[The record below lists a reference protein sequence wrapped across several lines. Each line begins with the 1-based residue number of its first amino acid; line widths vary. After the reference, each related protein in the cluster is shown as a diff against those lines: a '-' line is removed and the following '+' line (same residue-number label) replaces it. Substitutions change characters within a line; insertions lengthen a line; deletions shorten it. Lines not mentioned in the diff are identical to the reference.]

1 MSRLNIK
8 MAAINP
14 CSGVNLGIQLPSF
27 ECTNSIHPNFGNLV
41 DFGRGLGSLPGQLA
55 KLSDCAESNVSTKI
69 QSAIDSLSTTFNTV
83 FGSYPWSASTP
94 LFTGIIMPEFEMEA
108 KTRALFHEFKIF
120 LLMKFLDILSS
131 FVGPILNIPIPFLS
145 GCVIGDLLTPTGRTK
160 IKSVIV
166 RDVDAISSALGLPW
180 SLHFSGD
187 LGMNSPEFRTQ
198 SVLTRIYIE
207 IQNTLNNLLFNGLNA
222 LLAPI
227 NSIISSVIGIGLPT
241 ITNILN
247 LFNFENIFD
256 TIWSQVKNLAI
267 STEEKIQKTIDYFMN
282 FDISNLLQSI
292 LGPLY
297 GLWTFGTKLST
308 LLNFSNHE
316 WNITSPE
323 FSFDRTM
330 TGIKAFFN
338 NTVTMIYELFLKAVH
353 DAIST
358 IENIARHVP
367 GIGTII
373 GFLTE
378 LFAYIPFTFCSFIG
392 IVATPLLTLG
402 GIVSSIIP
410 PEISVNPFVP

>member
-1 MSRLNIK
+1 

-14 CSGVNLGIQLPSF
+14 CSNISFGIQLPIF

-55 KLSDCAESNVSTKI
+55 TIADCVEKTVAVKI
-69 QSAIDSLSTTFNTV
+69 QTAIDNLLHIFNTV

-94 LFTGIIMPEFEMEA
+94 LFGGITIPEFEMEV
-108 KTRALFHEFKIF
+108 KMRALFHEFKIF

-166 RDVDAISSALGLPW
+166 RDVDAISNALGLPW
-180 SLHFSGD
+180 SLLFSGE
-187 LGMNSPEFRTQ
+187 LGMNSPEFRAQ
-198 SVLTRIYIE
+198 SILTRIYVE
-207 IQNTLNNLLFNGLNA
+207 IQNTLNSLLFKGLNA

-227 NSIISSVIGIGLPT
+227 NFVIKTVIGIGLPT

-282 FDISNLLQSI
+282 FDIGNLLQSI

-297 GLWTFGTKLST
+297 KLWTFGTKLST
-308 LLNFSNHE
+308 LLNFSNHD
-316 WNITSPE
+316 WNIHSPE
-323 FSFDRTM
+323 FSFERTM
-330 TGIKAFFN
+330 SGIKAFFN
-338 NTVTMIYELFLKAVH
+338 NIATMIYELFLKAVH

-367 GIGTII
+367 GIGTIV

-402 GIVSSIIP
+402 GTVSSIIP